1 MWRTSEIQ
9 HASDNG
15 HFVRWENSKTIKI
28 GHQQK
33 RINLGQWKVIYL
45 VADCL
50 HFKTCKALLWDS
62 SHIRAPVS
70 DYQSASWIYK
80 MLSGLDKSSAKDH
93 LELYTAPPIND
104 AIDLNNGESNTW
116 VQMSDDLINKYFDI
130 VCR

>member
-1 MWRTSEIQ
+1 
-9 HASDNG
+9 
-15 HFVRWENSKTIKI
+15 
-28 GHQQK
+28 
-33 RINLGQWKVIYL
+33 
-45 VADCL
+45 
-50 HFKTCKALLWDS
+50 
-62 SHIRAPVS
+62 
-70 DYQSASWIYK
+70 